1 MRQLAGHRFRKQHP
15 VGDCVVDFVCM
26 ESRLAIE
33 VDGGQHAESI
43 SHDAERTRKLEK
55 EGFRVL
61 RFWNNDVLQNIE
73 AVKAEIWRAL
83 STPPPP

>member
-15 VGDCVVDFVCM
+15 IGNYVVDFVCM

-33 VDGGQHAESI
+33 IDGGQHAENTSY
-43 SHDAERTRKLEK
+43 DAERTRNLAN

-61 RFWNNDVLQNIE
+61 RFWNNDVLTNIDG
-73 AVKAEIWRAL
+73 VKAEIWRAL
-83 STPPPP
+83 GTPPPP

>member
-15 VGDCVVDFVCM
+15 VGNYVVDFVCM

-33 VDGGQHAESI
+33 IDGGQHTENAPY
-43 SHDAERTRKLEK
+43 DAQRTKRLED